1 MFGVILLKQSC
12 KSAVSSLLSFQELS
26 PRSLTFMAT
35 RCENL
40 KMDIVEFV
48 DDFVRRFPEI
58 MEKKN
63 KMTFFILL
71 QSLLPHLL
79 NFNKLSFSETK
90 ELYMIHNEIGRLLY
104 LKLISAYKGCFEDFK
119 FYLNKQF
126 HTLDILLKSHASDA
140 WKMLICILKCMCYN
154 HFSEIKSLKPPK
166 CGCKWNIQKKSFYSS
181 YFAHK
186 YIFNE
191 CESYAGRKS
200 SSTNHESLI
209 TDATSV
215 SDFYAKSKEKD
226 NAILV
231 PFQNLSLD
239 TETTNLVAA
248 KQILQSSTV
257 ELSPNANDDVFY
269 LSSDSIDIVDE
280 NVFDVSQDIL
290 NYSARKK
297 NSPNKNSFWEDT
309 DDESEGFFTPPE
321 SPEFKEQELFVKGIN
336 EFSDVDIDIFRAIVD
351 GGAKINQNEYPHVF
365 EWKCLMESKLK

>member
-1 MFGVILLKQSC
+1 
-12 KSAVSSLLSFQELS
+12 
-26 PRSLTFMAT
+26 MAT

-40 KMDIVEFV
+40 KLDIIEFV

-58 MEKKN
+58 MEKRN
-63 KMTFFILL
+63 KMTFFILF
-71 QSLLPHLL
+71 QTLLPHLQ
-79 NFNKLSFSETK
+79 NFTKLSFSETK

-104 LKLISAYKGCFEDFK
+104 LKLISAYKECFEDFK

-126 HTLDILLKSHASDA
+126 HTLDNLLKLHASDA

-186 YIFNE
+186 YILNE
-191 CESYAGRKS
+191 CENYVQRQST
-200 SSTNHESLI
+200 STNHESLN

-215 SDFYAKSKEKD
+215 SDFYAKFKEKD

-239 TETTNLVAA
+239 TETANLGDLVAE
-248 KQILQSSTV
+248 KETLQSPTV
-257 ELSPNANDDVFY
+257 ELSPKNASDDVFY
-269 LSSDSIDIVDE
+269 LSSDSIDIVDDE

-290 NYSARKK
+290 K
-297 NSPNKNSFWEDT
+297 DT

-351 GGAKINQNEYPHVF
+351 GGAKINQSEYPHVF